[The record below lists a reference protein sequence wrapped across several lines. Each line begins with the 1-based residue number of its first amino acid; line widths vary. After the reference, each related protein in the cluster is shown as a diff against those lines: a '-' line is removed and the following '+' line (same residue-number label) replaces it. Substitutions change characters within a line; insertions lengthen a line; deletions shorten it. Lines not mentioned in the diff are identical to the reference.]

1 MKRLIGLLLT
11 LVLTLTSLFSCIPD
25 FLFDP
30 TLGYFTYT
38 DFTDE
43 EKNILTTFIGEVIP
57 FSPTDDYRFT
67 ELYQGKGYKEGI
79 RYYTYGNSIVDYSEY
94 TESLIQSGYKLTG
107 TTKDNSNRLWNHY
120 EKGNIGITTS
130 YYRYNGNDFIDVCV
144 CYIYAQPEAT
154 TTLTNK
160 GVKLPDDDDGVYE
173 IDFTRS
179 EHVKNV
185 GDLKDNSLAC
195 PSTGSPSVLVIP
207 VEFPDATASSRGYSI
222 ENINRVFTGENDYY
236 SLEEYYYLSSYGA
249 LDLQITVI
257 DEWFTAPNNS
267 TYYKNLTRDYNG
279 VEIEIGDQE
288 LMNEALDYLDDKM
301 DLSQFDSDGN
311 GTIDAVILINTLYVN
326 GENMFNWAFQYRNY
340 YEDESGNL
348 YEYDG
353 VYAYDYIWASYAFI
367 YEKEYT
373 GNRFTYTDRSVCNPK
388 TFIHEFAHII
398 GANDYYDTSYSSY
411 LGPLRGLDIM
421 DNSIGDHNPFTKINL
436 GWITESRL
444 VVPSNKSITLTL
456 KPFSESGDTIIIANN
471 WSDELGGYQEYF
483 ILIYYRSTGLNGSKD
498 KYFNQDGIVLYHVN
512 STLICEEYLNDT
524 FYSLQNSNTA
534 AGHEGG
540 SGYDL
545 LELVD
550 CGVQRYILG
559 EGGKLSTVFDD
570 NMELLHTTYTVV
582 SLTEDEATI
591 TFSRK

>member
-1 MKRLIGLLLT
+1 MKRIIGLILILT
-11 LVLTLTSLFSCIPD
+11 LTLTSLFSCIPD

-30 TLGYFTYT
+30 TPGYFTYT

-43 EKNILTTFIGEVIP
+43 EKNILTSFIGEVVP
-57 FSPTDDYRFT
+57 FSATDDYRFT

-79 RYYTYGNSIVDYSEY
+79 RYYTYGNSQSDYYEY
-94 TESLIQSGYKLTG
+94 LRSFIQNGYKLTG
-107 TTKDNSNRLWNHY
+107 TTTDSVDRKWNHY
-120 EKGNIGITTS
+120 EKGNVGVTTS
-130 YYRYNGNDFIDVCV
+130 YYQYNGNDFIDVCI
-144 CYIYAQPEAT
+144 CYIYAQPDAT
-154 TTLTNK
+154 ITLTNE
-160 GVKLPDDDDGVYE
+160 GVRLPEDDDGVYE

-179 EHVKNV
+179 EHISNA
-185 GDLKDNSLAC
+185 GGLKDNLLAC
-195 PSTGSPSVLVIP
+195 PSTGSPAVLVIP
-207 VEFPDATASSRGYSI
+207 VEFPDKTAESQRYSI
-222 ENINRVFTGENDYY
+222 DKIQRVFNGENDYY
-236 SLEEYYYLSSYGA
+236 SVDEYYYLSSYGA

-257 DEWFTAPNNS
+257 DEWFTASQNS
-267 TYYKNLTRDYNG
+267 TYYKNLTRNYNG

-288 LMNEALDYLDDKM
+288 LMHEALSYLDDKM

-311 GTIDAVILINTLYVN
+311 GTIDAVIMVNTLYVDGN
-326 GENMFNWAFQYRNY
+326 NMFNWAFQYRNY

-367 YEKEYT
+367 YEKELS
-373 GNRFTYTDRSVCNPK
+373 GNRFVYTDSRVCNPK

-398 GANDYYDTSYSSY
+398 GATDYYDTSYTST
-411 LGPLRGLDIM
+411 LGPMRGLDIM

-436 GWITESRL
+436 GWISESRL
-444 VVPSNKSITLTL
+444 VIPSNSSLTLTL

-483 ILIYYRSTGLNGSKD
+483 ILIYYRNTGLNDSKD
-498 KYFNQDGIVLYHVN
+498 KYFDQDGIVLYHVN
-512 STLICEEYLNDT
+512 STLLREEYLNDA
-524 FYSLQNSNTA
+524 FYSLVNSNTA
-534 AGHEGG
+534 SGHNGG

-545 LELVD
+545 LEIVN
-550 CGVQRYILG
+550 CGNQRYILY
-559 EGGKLSTVFDD
+559 EGDKLSTVFDD
-570 NMELLHTTYTVV
+570 HVELLHTTYTVV